1 MSIEQP
7 EEALS
12 SNNLGTE
19 IWETNNSGNR
29 QTQLSVKVLL
39 LMLLRSAEINKK
51 HFAEQTET
59 FETN

>member
-19 IWETNNSGNR
+19 IWETNSSGNR
-29 QTQLSVKVLL
+29 HIHLSANALFSVLL
-39 LMLLRSAEINKK
+39 LLSILQMVLGFLVGKIVNK
-51 HFAEQTET
+51 
-59 FETN
+59 